1 MMVRDFQRVIGDE
14 SIVQMQELAGR
25 QPDAIIACVGGG
37 SNAMG
42 IFYPYI
48 EDTKVKLIGVEAAG
62 EGLETG
68 RHAASL
74 CAGKPG
80 VLHGNRTYLLQ
91 DANGQIT
98 ETHSVSAGL
107 DYPGVGP
114 EHAWLKDSKRAQYV
128 AVTDDEALAAFHV
141 LCRSEGIIPALESA
155 HAVAQA
161 MKMAPSMKK
170 DAILLVNLSGRGD
183 KDLHTVAERSGKK
196 L

>member
-1 MMVRDFQRVIGDE
+1 
-14 SIVQMQELAGR
+14 
-25 QPDAIIACVGGG
+25 
-37 SNAMG
+37 
-42 IFYPYI
+42 
-48 EDTKVKLIGVEAAG
+48 
-62 EGLETG
+62 
-68 RHAASL
+68 
-74 CAGKPG
+74 

-128 AVTDDEALAAFHV
+128 AVTDDEALSAFHE

-161 MKMAPSMKK
+161 MKMAPSMAK

-183 KDLHTVAERSGKK
+183 KDMHTVAERSGKK